1 VPADFTDKAG
11 VTDEGLHN
19 LEGVLRQLE
28 RTAGQVGDDGQVS
41 VAHVMSTLGARSFGP
56 LLLVPG
62 LIGISPIGAIPGLP
76 AVMALIV
83 FIVAAQILVGMDH
96 AWLPAAL
103 LRRSMAG
110 KKLRQVCNAVAPYAR
125 FVDRFLRP
133 RFDPLTRGPF
143 LRIVAALVLIVALV
157 TPVIE
162 IVPLAGI
169 VPNAAIVAFGLA
181 LTAHDGIWALIATL
195 ITGGTFYLLLAAI

>member
-1 VPADFTDKAG
+1 VPVEPGSEVG
-11 VTDEGLHN
+11 VPEENVHN

-28 RTAGQVGDDGQVS
+28 RAASQVGDESQVS
-41 VAHVMSTLGARSFGP
+41 VARVMATLGARSFGP

-83 FIVAAQILVGMDH
+83 FLVAAQMLIGMDH
-96 AWLPAAL
+96 AWMPRAL

-110 KKLRQVCNAVAPYAR
+110 KRLRQVCNAIAPTAR
-125 FVDRFLRP
+125 FVDKFLQP
-133 RFDPLTRGPF
+133 RFTALTRGPF
-143 LRIVAALVLIVALV
+143 LFVIAALVLIVALV

-162 IVPLAGI
+162 LVPLAGI

-195 ITGGTFYLLLAAI
+195 ITGGTFYLLFSAI

>member
-1 VPADFTDKAG
+1 VPVNPDNDAG
-11 VTDEGLHN
+11 VPGDRVHN
-19 LEGVLRQLE
+19 LESVLRQLE
-28 RTAGQVGDDGQVS
+28 KAATQVGDQGEVSVGQVM
-41 VAHVMSTLGARSFGP
+41 ATLGARSFGP

-62 LIGISPIGAIPGLP
+62 LVGISPIGAIPGLP

-83 FIVAAQILVGMDH
+83 FLVAAQILIGMDH
-96 AWLPAAL
+96 AWLPGAL

-110 KKLRQVCNAVAPYAR
+110 TRLRKVCSAVAPTAR
-125 FVDRFLRP
+125 FVDKLLRP
-133 RFDPLTRGPF
+133 RFTVLTRGPF
-143 LRIVAALVLIVALV
+143 LMVIAALVLIVAAV

-162 IVPLAGI
+162 LVPLAGI

-195 ITGGTFYLLLAAI
+195 ITGGTFYLLFAAI

>member
-1 VPADFTDKAG
+1 MR
-11 VTDEGLHN
+11 E
-19 LEGVLRQLE
+19 LE
-28 RTAGQVGDDGQVS
+28 RTASKVGDEGQVS
-41 VAHVMSTLGARSFGP
+41 VTHVMSTLGARSFGP

-62 LIGISPIGAIPGLP
+62 LIGLSPIGAIPGLP

-83 FIVAAQILVGMDH
+83 FIVAAQILFGMDH

-103 LRRSMAG
+103 MRRSMEG
-110 KKLRQVCNAVAPYAR
+110 KKLRQVCKAVAPYAR
-125 FVDRFLRP
+125 LVDRFLRP
-133 RFDPLTRGPF
+133 RFDQLTRGPF
-143 LRIVAALVLIVALV
+143 LRVIAAFVLIVALV

-169 VPNAAIVAFGLA
+169 VPNAAIVAFALA

-195 ITGGTFYLLLAAI
+195 ITGGTFYLLFAAI

>member
-1 VPADFTDKAG
+1 VPAEGAHEQG
-11 VTDEGLHN
+11 VSEEDLHN

-28 RTAGQVGDDGQVS
+28 RTASDVGDEGQVS
-41 VAHVMSTLGARSFGP
+41 VADVMSTLGARSFGP

-62 LIGISPIGAIPGLP
+62 LIGVSPIGAIPGLP

-83 FIVAAQILVGMDH
+83 LIVAAQILIGMDH

-103 LRRSMAG
+103 LRRSMEG
-110 KKLRQVCNAVAPYAR
+110 KRLRQVCNAVAPYAR
-125 FVDRFLRP
+125 FVDRLLRP

-143 LRIVAALVLIVALV
+143 LRIIAALVLIVALV

-162 IVPLAGI
+162 LVPLAGI